1 MRGIHPFP
9 ARMAPDAIV
18 DVLNTLPKTATVLDP
33 MCGSGVVVRLALL
46 SGRQALGFDIDPLAV
61 LMSKVWTANKSL
73 RKAEEYASEIAAR
86 AASVRLGDVRL
97 PWIDGCPE
105 TRKFVDY
112 WFARPQR
119 NDLRRL
125 SWLLTGGQN
134 ELPSHIR
141 DCLWLA
147 LSRIIVTKHIGA
159 TLAWDVSH
167 SRPHKVRTENDFDV
181 PRQFVRSAARVA
193 SLVAE
198 QPLRAAGKIRQA
210 DCRALPSLGKVH
222 IDAVITSPPYLN
234 AIDYLRGH
242 KMSLI
247 WMGHTIPELR
257 HIRAISLGTERSR
270 PDTESADTH
279 REIEKALPSIRRL
292 PSRQANLVRKYAAD
306 AESML
311 TEMRRVLRPGGILVT
326 VVGNC
331 NVRGRFIENS
341 KLCAV
346 LAFRQG
352 FHLREQRKRPL
363 TPSRRYLPIVS
374 SSMALERRMKY
385 EVVQVYEVAR

>member
-1 MRGIHPFP
+1 
-9 ARMAPDAIV
+9 MAPDAIA
-18 DVLNTLPKTATVLDP
+18 DVLDTLPGDATVLDP

-46 SGRQALGFDIDPLAV
+46 SGRRALGFDVDPLAV
-61 LMSKVWTANKSL
+61 LMSKVWTSNKSL
-73 RKAEEYASEIAAR
+73 RRAEQYAADVAAM
-86 AASVRLGDVRL
+86 AASVRLADARL
-97 PWIDGCPE
+97 PWIDSCRE
-105 TRKFVDY
+105 TRDFVDY

-125 SWLLTGGQN
+125 AWLLSDEEI

-147 LSRIIVTKHIGA
+147 LSRIIITKHVGA

-181 PRQFVRSAARVA
+181 LSQFVRSAARVA

-198 QPLRAAGKIRQA
+198 QPLPAAGKIRQA
-210 DCRALPSLGKVH
+210 DCRALPNLGSAR

-247 WMGHTIPELR
+247 WMGHAIPELR
-257 HIRAISLGTERSR
+257 QIRATSLGTERSK
-270 PDTESADTH
+270 PATGSTDCF

-292 PSRQANLVRKYAAD
+292 PERQANLVRKYAVD
-306 AESML
+306 AEGML
-311 TEMRRVLRPGGILVT
+311 SQMRKILRAGGTLAT

-331 NVRGRFIENS
+331 NVRGYFIENS
-341 KLCAV
+341 KLYSV
-346 LAFRQG
+346 LAARQG
-352 FHLREQRKRPL
+352 FRLVGQRKRPL

-374 SSMALERRMKY
+374 SSTALEKRMKY
-385 EVVQVYEVAR
+385 EVVQIYEAAR